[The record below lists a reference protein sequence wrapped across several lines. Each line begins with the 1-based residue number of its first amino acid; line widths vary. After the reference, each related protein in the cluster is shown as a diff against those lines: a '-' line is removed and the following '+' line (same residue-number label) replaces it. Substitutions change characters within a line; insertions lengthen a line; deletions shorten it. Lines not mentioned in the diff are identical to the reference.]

1 MPLQMTEPDWD
12 VIENIKEEF
21 GEFSFFNPDYELD
34 VAPSSLEQAVLAVQA
49 PQLDKSLY
57 PQLKFEN

>member
-12 VIENIKEEF
+12 VIENIKDEF
-21 GEFSFFNPDYELD
+21 GEFTFFNHDYDLD

-49 PQLDKSLY
+49 PHPANSLY